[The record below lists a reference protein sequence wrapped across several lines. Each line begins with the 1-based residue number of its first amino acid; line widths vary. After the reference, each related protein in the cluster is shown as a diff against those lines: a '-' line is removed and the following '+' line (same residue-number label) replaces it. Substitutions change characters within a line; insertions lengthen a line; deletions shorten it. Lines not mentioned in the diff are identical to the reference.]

1 MGIKNFRF
9 NVIIRVV
16 ALAATIF
23 ALFYIFEMQD
33 YYITPILFGLII
45 IIQLF
50 ALIHYLEKTNR
61 DLTNFLESIR
71 FSDFSRSFQVEG
83 LGQSFDELK
92 NAFNSVIND
101 FQKIRTEKEEHYF
114 YLQNIIQHI
123 GVSIIAYQKNGNVE
137 MINNAAKKLFQ
148 IKSLKNLKQL
158 EGWNKELVD
167 TLLAMKPAENKQV
180 KVQDE
185 DDLLQLSIYS
195 TEFKLDD
202 KSIILVS
209 IKNIQAELE
218 EQEMEAWQK
227 LIRVLTH
234 EIMNSIA
241 PIASLTST
249 ANLLV
254 SDVSESIQK
263 KLSHDFEKET
273 IDDIKNALN
282 TIHKRSTGL
291 IHFVETYRN
300 LTRIPQPNF
309 ANFKIKSLFERL
321 INLHTDIFKARRIS
335 FAVTISPDEL
345 ELIADDIQNGKIDG
359 EIKIYDNNNKLI
371 MCYWNLEVD
380 EIRLQQESYFDKSIL
395 TDITAKIKKG
405 IFKSNNFNLTF
416 KNFYNPLDVL
426 DIIDVYDLNDISNSI
441 LRGNKIGNII
451 TKNDKGYDQIEW
463 KLNLIE
469 ENCKSISDCIILNEF
484 KKYN

>member
-345 ELIADDIQNGKIDG
+345 ELIADEQLIEQVLVNLIKNSIESIENTEKPIINFTAFINKRGRTTIQVIDNGQGILSEVVDKIFIPFFTTKQSG
-359 EIKIYDNNNKLI
+359 SGIGLSLSKQIL
-371 MCYWNLEVD
+371 
-380 EIRLQQESYFDKSIL
+380 RLHGGTISVQS
-395 TDITAKIKKG
+395 TPG
-405 IFKSNNFNLTF
+405 IETCFTLTF
-416 KNFYNPLDVL
+416 
-426 DIIDVYDLNDISNSI
+426 
-441 LRGNKIGNII
+441 
-451 TKNDKGYDQIEW
+451 
-463 KLNLIE
+463 
-469 ENCKSISDCIILNEF
+469 
-484 KKYN
+484 